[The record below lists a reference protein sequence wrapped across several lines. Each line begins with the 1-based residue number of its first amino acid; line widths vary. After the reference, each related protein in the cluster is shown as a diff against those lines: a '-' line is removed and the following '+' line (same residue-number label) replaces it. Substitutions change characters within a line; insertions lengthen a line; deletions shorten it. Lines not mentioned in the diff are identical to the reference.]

1 MLRDFLKCGTIG
13 WCMEII
19 FTALGSLRKRDMR
32 LTGVTS
38 LWMFP
43 IYGCAA
49 LLKPI
54 SKLLKNLPVW
64 VRGLSY
70 MTLIFSVEYTTGTLL
85 ARHKLC
91 PWDYQHSRWNIK
103 RYIRLDYAPL
113 WFGAGLLFER
123 ILTPS
128 KAESFP
134 ALKNR

>member
-1 MLRDFLKCGTIG
+1 MFRDFLKCGTIG

-19 FTALGSLRKRDMR
+19 FTALGSLRKRDMH

-64 VRGLSY
+64 IRGLSY
-70 MTLIFSVEYTTGTLL
+70 MTLIFGAEYTTGTLL

-91 PWDYQHSRWNIK
+91 PWDYGHSRWNIR

-123 ILTPS
+123 ILKPS
-128 KAESFP
+128 KSGSP
-134 ALKNR
+134 TSTRVV